1 MNGRR
6 NRGDRKMGESRKTA
20 IITGST
26 RGIGYAVAK
35 QLASEGK
42 NVVLVGTKSS
52 DEVASALSW
61 FGDRDFPYLY
71 VQADV
76 SEEEDRKRI
85 VSAAIAR
92 FGRIDIL
99 VNNAGIA
106 PRERKDLLEMEK
118 ESFDRLIAVNTAGPL
133 FLTQLVAREML
144 RIPREERDCTIVFIT
159 SCSSVVSSVNRGE
172 YCISKAAET
181 MVATLFADRLAP
193 EGILVHEVRPGVIHT
208 DMTRKV
214 SDKYDEMVRQGA
226 FPVGRW
232 GEPEDVALVVSAF
245 CSGAFRYTTGNHIDV
260 DGGFH
265 IPRL

>member
-1 MNGRR
+1 
-6 NRGDRKMGESRKTA
+6 MGESRKTA
-20 IITGST
+20 IVTGST

-42 NVVLVGTKSS
+42 NIVLVGTKGRDDVS
-52 DEVASALSW
+52 AALSW
-61 FGDRDFPYLY
+61 FSERDFPYLY
-71 VQADV
+71 VQADI
-76 SEEEDRKRI
+76 SIDEDRKKI
-85 VSAAIAR
+85 VDAALKR

-133 FLTQLVAREML
+133 FLTQLVAKEML
-144 RIPREERDCTIVFIT
+144 RIPREERDCTIVFVT
-159 SCSSVVSSVNRGE
+159 SCSSAVSSINRGE

-181 MVATLFADRLAP
+181 MVATLFADRLAS

-208 DMTRKV
+208 DMTKKV

-232 GEPEDVALVVSAF
+232 GEPEDVALAVSAF

>member
-1 MNGRR
+1 
-6 NRGDRKMGESRKTA
+6 MGESRKTA
-20 IITGST
+20 IVTGST

-35 QLASEGK
+35 QLATEGK
-42 NVVLVGTKSS
+42 NVVLVGTKGQE
-52 DEVASALSW
+52 EVSSALSW
-61 FGDRDFPYLY
+61 FEEKGFSYLY
-71 VQADV
+71 VQADI
-76 SEEEDRKRI
+76 SKAEDRAKI
-85 VSAAIAR
+85 VQSTISH

-106 PRERKDLLEMEK
+106 PKERKDLLEIEK

-133 FLTQLVAREML
+133 FLTQLVAKEML
-144 RIPREERDCTIVFIT
+144 RIPREERDCTIVFVT

-181 MVATLFADRLAP
+181 MVATLFADRLAS

-232 GEPEDVALVVSAF
+232 GEPEDIALVVSAF

>member
-1 MNGRR
+1 
-6 NRGDRKMGESRKTA
+6 MGESRKTA
-20 IITGST
+20 IVTGST

-42 NVVLVGTKSS
+42 NIVLVGTKGRDDVS
-52 DEVASALSW
+52 AALSW
-61 FGDRDFPYLY
+61 CSERDFPYLY
-71 VQADV
+71 VQADI
-76 SEEEDRKRI
+76 SIDEDRKKI
-85 VSAAIAR
+85 VDAALKR

-133 FLTQLVAREML
+133 FLTQLVAKEML
-144 RIPREERDCTIVFIT
+144 RIPREERDCTIVFVT
-159 SCSSVVSSVNRGE
+159 SCSSAVSSINRGE

-181 MVATLFADRLAP
+181 MVATLFADRLAS

-208 DMTRKV
+208 DMTKKV

-232 GEPEDVALVVSAF
+232 GEPEDVALAVSAF